1 MTNYV
6 LLNNVDH
13 KDLKIINTRSAEY
26 GDNVMFAMTF
36 PFEFRN
42 IQSCY
47 PIFFQK
53 NADTGQLYPVALF
66 GFQEKENL
74 FLNDDGWD
82 ASYVPL
88 MIQRNPFLIGFQE
101 VKGEQGAANK
111 QRVVSLDMDSPRVNE
126 SEGESVFLEHGGRSE
141 YLEKTSDI
149 LEAIDN
155 GYNNN
160 KDFVNTLLEYE
171 LIESF
176 TMEVTLNDGTK
187 NQLLGFY
194 TINEETL
201 QNLDGEALGKLNSN
215 GCLQPLFMIIA
226 SHSRIKT
233 LIEKKNRQA
242 L

>member
-26 GDNVMFAMTF
+26 GDSVMFAMTF

-53 NADTGQLYPVALF
+53 NADTGQLYPIALF
-66 GFQEKENL
+66 GFKDKENL
-74 FLNDDGWD
+74 FLNNDGWD
-82 ASYVPL
+82 ASYIPL

-101 VKGEQGAANK
+101 AKDAQGVASK
-111 QRVVSLDMDSPRVNE
+111 QRVVSIDMDNPRINE
-126 SEGESVFLEHGGRSE
+126 TEGESVFLEHGGRSE
-141 YLEKTSDI
+141 FLEKMSDI
-149 LEAIDN
+149 LEAVDN
-155 GYNNN
+155 GHTNN
-160 KDFVNTLLEYE
+160 KSFVDALLEYE

-176 TMEVTLNDGTK
+176 TMEVTLNDGTA
-187 NQLLGFY
+187 NQLVGFY
-194 TINEETL
+194 TINEENL
-201 QNLDGEALGKLNSN
+201 QNLDGDALGKLNSN
-215 GCLQPLFMIIA
+215 GCLQPLFMIVA

-233 LIEKKNRQA
+233 LINKKNRQTV
-242 L
+242 